1 MFVYKACNIETSG
14 GAGGEARLGP
24 SFDINNDGD
33 RQSRVLSAATKL
45 RAGTNKLKTFPGDR
59 KSSDKKC
66 THPGLQRKRPGEPPP
81 DNERQTLV
89 SPFVLIVFLFQADEA
104 EEGDSGD
111 QGAQRAGEAG
121 AGCQGRPGGAG
132 RVRGRAPGLCLMSVD
147 DIMTSDVRCQ

>member
-1 MFVYKACNIETSG
+1 MTLS
-14 GAGGEARLGP
+14 
-24 SFDINNDGD
+24 NNDGD
-33 RQSRVLSAATKL
+33 RAESSAPTKL

-66 THPGLQRKRPGEPPP
+66 THPGVQRKRPGDPPP

-89 SPFVLIVFLFQADEA
+89 PFVLIVFLFQADEA

-121 AGCQGRPGGAG
+121 AGRQGRPGWPG
-132 RVRGRAPGLCLMSVD
+132 RMRGWAPGLGLMSVA
-147 DIMTSDVRCQ
+147 RL